1 MLFFRM
7 SPLLH
12 GPHQMPRW
20 SSSQLFYARLGWHV
34 FPCGRKAPLTAC
46 DKDADGKKIR
56 GTGGFYKASTD
67 EDQIRAWFKKWP
79 FAMIGIRAGEASGV
93 FAIDPDGE
101 VGLANWADIV
111 AKHGDVPRTHQHR
124 TPGGGHHLV
133 FKWHAD
139 RPIKC
144 SSGQMKDLKIDVK
157 GQGGYFIAP
166 PSMGKSGKRY
176 QIADPA
182 DFFNFAEAPEW
193 LYELIEKK
201 PEPEPAPELSISQRA
216 QAMVGPPA
224 GYVDYC
230 AEAGAGASHRGD
242 NDSRY
247 IEKALSGEYDEV
259 ARTTEG
265 GNRNVKLNNAALKLG
280 HYVGAGLLDEH
291 KVIDTLLAACQVNG
305 LLRKDGRDAC
315 LATIDSGMSLG
326 KTQPKQVPERKSAP
340 VHDNGVVSS
349 NTSQIQ
355 SNAPIKPAQS
365 LAIPLTYFNE
375 VAKSSTKNH
384 IIKDVIA
391 KNEISRVIAPPGK
404 GKSAFAID
412 LAIHV
417 ASGEDWRGY
426 KSKQKCGVVYFALER
441 GDLVKRRLHGHQLRD
456 SLVDL
461 PIAVASRI
469 INLMHP
475 GCIDIIV
482 ATIREA
488 EKILGCSVGFMVLDV
503 YPKGLAAGGGDE
515 NQAKDQGIAL
525 ANLRRVQEIVEGIH
539 IMNIGHTGKDETRGA
554 RGSNSQGGDDD
565 MVIQITGDGSIK
577 TAKIIKINDGE
588 EKVITQ
594 FKMEVSEIGTDEDG
608 DPITTAIVSLDDC
621 GFSAGVQPKAKAKLN
636 DTERRAMD
644 MLYNALNDGGKDAPA
659 TGGFPYGVKVVP
671 VEAWRTS
678 CKRGGLSKGDGES
691 AFRMLFNRMSISL
704 ANKSKIGLLDDMVWV
719 AYD

>member
-1 MLFFRM
+1 
-7 SPLLH
+7 
-12 GPHQMPRW
+12 
-20 SSSQLFYARLGWHV
+20 
-34 FPCGRKAPLTAC
+34 
-46 DKDADGKKIR
+46 
-56 GTGGFYKASTD
+56 
-67 EDQIRAWFKKWP
+67 
-79 FAMIGIRAGEASGV
+79 MIGIRAGEASGV

-101 VGLANWADIV
+101 VGLGNWAAIV
-111 AKHGDVPRTHQHR
+111 AEHGEVPRTHMHL

-139 RPIKC
+139 RPVKC
-144 SSGQMKDLKIDVK
+144 SSGQMKDKKIDVK
-157 GQGGYFIAP
+157 GQGGYFVAP
-166 PSMGKSGKRY
+166 PSLGKNGKRY

-182 DFFNFAEAPEW
+182 DFFQFAEAPEW
-193 LYELIEKK
+193 LYELIAKK
-201 PEPEPAPELSISQRA
+201 TEPEPAPELSISQRA
-216 QAMVGPPA
+216 QAMVRPPA
-224 GYVDYC
+224 DYIDPY
-230 AEAGAGASHRGD
+230 AEHGEPSHRGD

-247 IEKALSGEYDEV
+247 IEKALNGEYDKV
-259 ARTTEG
+259 ARTAEG
-265 GNRNVKLNNAALKLG
+265 GNRNDQLNTSALKLG

-326 KTQPKQVPERKSAP
+326 KTQPKQVPERKP
-340 VHDNGVVSS
+340 TPTPTHDNGGVSD
-349 NTSQIQ
+349 NTAQIQ
-355 SNAPIKPAQS
+355 SNAPIQPAPS

-375 VAKSSTKNH
+375 VAKTSTKIH

-412 LAIHV
+412 LAIHI

-456 SLVDL
+456 SLADL

-469 INLMHP
+469 INLMQP
-475 GCIDIIV
+475 SCVDIIV

-488 EKILGCSVGFMVLDV
+488 EKTLGCSVGFMVLDV

-565 MVIQITGDGSIK
+565 MVIQITGDGSVK

-594 FKMEVSEIGTDEDG
+594 FKMEVSEIGEDEDG
-608 DPITTAIVSLDDC
+608 DPIKTAIVSLDDC
-621 GFSAGVQPKAKAKLN
+621 GFSAGVQPKAKVKLN

-644 MLYNALNDGGKDAPA
+644 MLYNVLNDTGRDAPA
-659 TGGFPYGVKVVP
+659 TGGFPHGVKVVP
-671 VEAWRTS
+671 VDTWRTA
-678 CKRGGLSKGDGES
+678 CKRGGLSKGDGDS
-691 AFRMLFNRMSISL
+691 AFRTAFNRVMISL
-704 ANKSKIGLLDDMVWV
+704 ANKYKIGLLDDMVWV